1 MKNAYVEL
9 GVGHALSLKKCESR
23 FGFRDLNKFNMALL
37 GKPGCG
43 VS

>member
-1 MKNAYVEL
+1 ML
-9 GVGHALSLKKCESR
+9 CHKKKSESR